1 MNSEQN
7 NLLLNGDPGQG
18 HQALGRGPEPAP
30 VPGRR
35 QRRGREGA
43 SASASPSKQA
53 EPWLGLADALVEECV
68 RRRLCI
74 CFGKQVVGGSD
85 DAQWKL
91 ENHCQRRWGFEHL
104 RQVIGRE
111 TLSPLF
117 LGNLGEGC
125 SNLGS

>member
-85 DAQWKL
+85 DA
-91 ENHCQRRWGFEHL
+91 
-104 RQVIGRE
+104 
-111 TLSPLF
+111 
-117 LGNLGEGC
+117 
-125 SNLGS
+125 